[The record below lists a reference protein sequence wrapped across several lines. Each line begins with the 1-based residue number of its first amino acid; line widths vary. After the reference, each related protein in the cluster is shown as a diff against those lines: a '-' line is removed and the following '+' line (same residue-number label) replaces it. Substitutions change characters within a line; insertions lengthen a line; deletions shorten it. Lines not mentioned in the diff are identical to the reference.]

1 MKKWIAIL
9 VIVLSGWTRGEA
21 QSEELQQLM
30 LNIEKLSQ
38 FKQMLSDLKKAY
50 TILYNG
56 YHRIEGI
63 AKGNFQLHQGYL
75 DGLLQISP
83 AVQRYERIARII
95 ELQSKLLKTATSSYT
110 QLQAQGGLRPADIA
124 YIAEV
129 YARLGKDSLHQL
141 ELLVQ
146 VLTAGTYRMSDAERL
161 RSIDG
166 VYDALSSQWV
176 FLQSFGT
183 NALVLAQ
190 QRRQARGELQRE
202 KNWFNIP

>member
-1 MKKWIAIL
+1 MKKWIAL
-9 VIVLSGWTRGEA
+9 VVIVLATWTQGQA

-75 DGLLQISP
+75 DGLLQVSP

-95 ELQSKLLKTATSSYT
+95 ELQSKLLKTAKSSYT
-110 QLQAQGGLRPADIA
+110 QLQAQGGLRPADLA

-129 YARLGKDSLHQL
+129 YARLGKDSVRQL

-146 VLTAGTYRMSDAERL
+146 VLTAGTYRMSDTERL

-166 VYDALSSQWV
+166 VYDALCSQWV
-176 FLQSFGT
+176 YLQSFGN

-190 QRRQARGELQRE
+190 QRRQATGELQRE